1 MAVDKARLT
10 HEFAQRFGPGP
21 RLFRAPGRVNLIGE
35 HTDYNDGYVFPV
47 AMDREVCYAVRR
59 RDDRT
64 IRAHALDLGESETFS
79 LDALSWEQGG
89 HWTNYIKAMAKA
101 LEEAGY
107 PCCGLDVVIAG
118 DVPIGG
124 GVSSSSA
131 FTVAAAT
138 AFEGLAEWSIAGPEL
153 VKLTRIAEN
162 SATGLRGGIMDQ
174 FTSRMAKAG
183 QALLLDCRTLEYD
196 LVPLPEM
203 TIVVADTRA
212 PRSLSETDYNNRG
225 DECSGAVEV
234 LKAAYPD
241 IVKLRD
247 VTLEMLEDQ
256 RARLDDANE
265 VFYRRCRHVI
275 TENQRVL
282 ECVDIL
288 KAGDL
293 PALGERINASHTS
306 LRYDYEVSCK
316 ELDTIAELAWETEG
330 VYGAR
335 MVGAGFGGCVI
346 AICDADAVPS
356 LKEQIESE
364 YPRRCGLQPDVY
376 AIRAGD
382 GAGEVA

>member
-35 HTDYNDGYVFPV
+35 HTDYNDGFVFPV
-47 AMDREVCYAVRR
+47 AMDREVCFAVRR

-64 IRAHALDLGESETFS
+64 VRAHALDLGKSETFS
-79 LDALSWEQGG
+79 LDELSWTQGG

-101 LEEAGY
+101 FEAAGH
-107 PCCGLDVVIAG
+107 PCHGFDAVIAG

-138 AFEGLAEWSIAGPEL
+138 AFEGLADWSLDGREL
-153 VKLTRIAEN
+153 VKLTQIAEN
-162 SATGLRGGIMDQ
+162 DATGLRGGIMDQ
-174 FTSRMAKAG
+174 FTARMAKAG
-183 QALLLDCRTLEYD
+183 HALLIDCRSLEFD
-196 LVPLPEM
+196 LVPMPEM
-203 TIVVADTRA
+203 TIVVADSRK
-212 PRSLSETDYNNRG
+212 PRSLAETAYNERRG
-225 DECSGAVEV
+225 QCEAGAARIA
-234 LKAAYPD
+234 KTYPD
-241 IVKLRD
+241 VKALRD
-247 VTLEMLEDQ
+247 VTPAMLEEHADQ
-256 RARLDDANE
+256 LDD
-265 VFYRRCRHVI
+265 VIYRRCRHVV
-275 TENQRVL
+275 TEDARVI

-293 PALGERINASHTS
+293 PALGERINASHVS
-306 LRYDYEVSCK
+306 LRDDYEVSCK
-316 ELDTIAELAWETEG
+316 ELDIIAELAWETDG

-346 AICDADAVPS
+346 AVCDAEAVPA
-356 LKEQIESE
+356 LKERIETE
-364 YPRRCGLQPDVY
+364 YPRRTGLQPDVY
-376 AIRAGD
+376 ATRAGD